1 MSALLNIAV
10 AEPSAIIRSGL
21 EAVLKRIPGFRIQI
35 IEIATAELL
44 QETLRSHK
52 PDILIINPSLP
63 GYYTIQLLKE
73 ETGCMDMKCIALL
86 YAVADHALLRPY
98 DDQINIYDSPDE
110 IRHKLERLH
119 TSPEEET
126 ENEEQQTL
134 SAREKEIVV
143 CVVKGMTNREI
154 ADRLFLSTHTVERNH
169 LAGFFFNIHLRK
181 EVFDTCIDRDRRI
194 FIYILFPIL
203 VEIYPAIPVDR
214 LVR

>member
-1 MSALLNIAV
+1 MPMSALLNIAI

-73 ETGCMDMKCIALL
+73 ETGCTEMKCIALL

-98 DDQINIYDSPDE
+98 NDQINIYDSPDE

-126 ENEEQQTL
+126 ENEEQQ
-134 SAREKEIVV
+134 
-143 CVVKGMTNREI
+143 GMTNREI
-154 ADRLFLSTHTVERNH
+154 ADRLFLSTHTVVTHRRNI
-169 LAGFFFNIHLRK
+169 ARK
-181 EVFDTCIDRDRRI
+181 LQVHSASGLTVYAIVNK
-194 FIYILFPIL
+194 L
-203 VEIYPAIPVDR
+203 VELNDIK
-214 LVR
+214 L

>member
-1 MSALLNIAV
+1 MPMSALLNIAV

-21 EAVLKRIPGFRIQI
+21 EAVLKRIPGFRI
-35 IEIATAELL
+35 
-44 QETLRSHK
+44 
-52 PDILIINPSLP
+52 
-63 GYYTIQLLKE
+63 
-73 ETGCMDMKCIALL
+73 LL

-154 ADRLFLSTHTVERNH
+154 ADRLFLSTHTVVTHRRNI
-169 LAGFFFNIHLRK
+169 ARK
-181 EVFDTCIDRDRRI
+181 LQVHSASGLTVYAIVNK
-194 FIYILFPIL
+194 L
-203 VEIYPAIPVDR
+203 VELNDIK
-214 LVR
+214 L

>member
-52 PDILIINPSLP
+52 PDMLIINPSLP

-73 ETGCMDMKCIALL
+73 ETGCTEMKCIACCMPSLIMPCCDL
-86 YAVADHALLRPY
+86 TTTRSTSMTARTRSATSWNAPYVTGRGNRKRRTADAQRT
-98 DDQINIYDSPDE
+98 
-110 IRHKLERLH
+110 R
-119 TSPEEET
+119 
-126 ENEEQQTL
+126 
-134 SAREKEIVV
+134 KEIVV

-154 ADRLFLSTHTVERNH
+154 ADRLFLSTHTVVTHRRNI
-169 LAGFFFNIHLRK
+169 ARK
-181 EVFDTCIDRDRRI
+181 LQVHSASGLTVYAIVNK
-194 FIYILFPIL
+194 L
-203 VEIYPAIPVDR
+203 VELNDIK
-214 LVR
+214 L

>member
-1 MSALLNIAV
+1 MPMSALLNIAV

-73 ETGCMDMKCIALL
+73 ETGCTEMKCIALL

-126 ENEEQQTL
+126 ENE
-134 SAREKEIVV
+134 KEIVV

-154 ADRLFLSTHTVERNH
+154 ADRLFLSTHTVVTHRRNI
-169 LAGFFFNIHLRK
+169 ARK
-181 EVFDTCIDRDRRI
+181 LQVHSASGLTVYAIVNK
-194 FIYILFPIL
+194 L
-203 VEIYPAIPVDR
+203 VELNDIK
-214 LVR
+214 L

>member
-1 MSALLNIAV
+1 MKKQYSDAYERLIKHSGCRTV
-10 AEPSAIIRSGL
+10 CHHRSGL

-110 IRHKLERLH
+110 IRHKLERSIRH
-119 TSPEEET
+119 RKRKPKTKNSRR
-126 ENEEQQTL
+126 
-134 SAREKEIVV
+134 SAHAKKKSWSVSS
-143 CVVKGMTNREI
+143 KG
-154 ADRLFLSTHTVERNH
+154 
-169 LAGFFFNIHLRK
+169 
-181 EVFDTCIDRDRRI
+181 
-194 FIYILFPIL
+194 
-203 VEIYPAIPVDR
+203 
-214 LVR
+214 

>member
-1 MSALLNIAV
+1 M
-10 AEPSAIIRSGL
+10 
-21 EAVLKRIPGFRIQI
+21 
-35 IEIATAELL
+35 

-73 ETGCMDMKCIALL
+73 ETGCTEMKCIALL

-98 DDQINIYDSPDE
+98 NDQINIYDSPDE

-154 ADRLFLSTHTVERNH
+154 ADRLFLSTHTVVTHRRNI
-169 LAGFFFNIHLRK
+169 ARK
-181 EVFDTCIDRDRRI
+181 LQVHSASGLTVYAIVNK
-194 FIYILFPIL
+194 L
-203 VEIYPAIPVDR
+203 VELNDIK
-214 LVR
+214 L